1 LVDKSCRPDGR
12 CGGNAV
18 KGTYRFYTY
27 EKDRPEYDGWE
38 AWGVIFAVLLIAV
51 DIVAGLYL
59 SGRLHLGF

>member
-1 LVDKSCRPDGR
+1 
-12 CGGNAV
+12 V